1 MKTTVNVLISI
12 LAFIVGFTIGWTYV
26 LIWSY
31 TLFKLQLL
39 LTVLFSG
46 ILIVIFLSLF
56 SEDEDWDN
64 ELPYG
69 WEYEKED

>member
-39 LTVLFSG
+39 LTALFSG

-64 ELPYG
+64 GLPHG

>member
-39 LTVLFSG
+39 LTALFSG

-64 ELPYG
+64 KSPYG